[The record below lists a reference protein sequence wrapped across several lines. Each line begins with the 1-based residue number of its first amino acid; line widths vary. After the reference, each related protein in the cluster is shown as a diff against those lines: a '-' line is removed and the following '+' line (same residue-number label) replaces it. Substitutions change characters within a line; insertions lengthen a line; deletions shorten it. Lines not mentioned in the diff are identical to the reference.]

1 MRSRGSSIRGPG
13 PHYGDR
19 ERGLGKFCGSLEVY
33 VSRSATV
40 SAETEPTATE
50 HKAASAF
57 DDLLV
62 EARVRGREI
71 EQRGSIPPD
80 LLRSLKASG
89 IYRAAVPQRFG
100 GDERPLVE
108 VLRTIETISA
118 ADGSLGWVASF
129 APQGA
134 NYLAGLSAQ
143 RLQEI
148 YSRSPDVI
156 GAGGLFPLQAAQRVE
171 GGLRI
176 DGRWKFASGC
186 TGADWLC
193 VGIFVDGEPGGE
205 RSSPLP
211 RMACLPAD
219 RVSIV
224 ENWDVMGLAG
234 TGSHD
239 LVVRDQVITEDW
251 TFIRGGGSP
260 HPEPICRFPSQALA
274 AAAFAVVGLGVARGA
289 MQELIA
295 LAGGKVSITGGGRLG
310 ERNYVQLEI
319 GKAEATLRSARAFL
333 YEQVQAVWEGVAQQS
348 GAAASDVNLL
358 RLAACHAART
368 GAQIAHVAFSLA
380 GTTAI
385 YKEHPLQ
392 RRLRDAQ
399 VVAQHAFLSEGHFES
414 GGRHVLG
421 MPTPPGYP

>member
-1 MRSRGSSIRGPG
+1 M
-13 PHYGDR
+13 
-19 ERGLGKFCGSLEVY
+19 
-33 VSRSATV
+33 
-40 SAETEPTATE
+40 
-50 HKAASAF
+50 AAAAF
-57 DDLLV
+57 EELRV
-62 EARVRGREI
+62 EARARSPEI
-71 EQRGSIPPD
+71 EQLGSIPSD
-80 LLRSLKASG
+80 LLRKLKATG
-89 IYRAAVPQRFG
+89 LYRAVVPKRFG
-100 GDERPLVE
+100 GDERPLVD
-108 VLRTIETISA
+108 VLRAVETIAA

-134 NYLAGLSAQ
+134 NYLGGLPAH
-143 RLQEI
+143 RLQEV
-148 YSRSPDVI
+148 YSQGPDVA
-156 GAGGLFPLQAAQRVE
+156 GAGGLFPLQAAQPVE

-193 VGIFVDGEPGGE
+193 VGIFVEGE
-205 RSSPLP
+205 RPGERGPPLP
-211 RMACLPAD
+211 RMACLPAQ

-239 LVVRDQVITEDW
+239 LVVRDQVVSEDW

-260 HPEPICRFPSQALA
+260 HPEAICRFPSQALA
-274 AAAFAVVGLGVARGA
+274 AAAFAVVGLGAARGA

-295 LAGGKVSITGGGRLG
+295 LAGGKVSIAGGGRLG

-333 YEQVQAVWEGVAQQS
+333 YEQVQAVWEGVAQHS
-348 GAAASDVNLL
+348 VAAASDVNLL

-392 RRLRDAQ
+392 RQLRDAQ
-399 VVAQHAFLSEGHFES
+399 VVAQHAFLNQGHFES
-414 GGRHVLG
+414 GGRHILG
-421 MPTPPGYP
+421 LPTPPGYP